1 MQCGKSVFAASKS
14 AAKRVAKKAGG
25 NMKPVGPEIDEGKEG
40 VLGYYYHYHT
50 YNRKP
55 KGNHAFFS
63 GIMRFIDDL
72 FIKERS
78 S

>member
-55 KGNHAFFS
+55 KGNHAFF
-63 GIMRFIDDL
+63 L
-72 FIKERS
+72 V
-78 S
+78 